1 MSSSKKRKKD
11 GNAEA
16 PKQSG
21 GVELHLDDI
30 LAAEVCSIHFNK
42 TE

>member
-16 PKQSG
+16 PKQAG
-21 GVELHLDDI
+21 RVELHLDDI
-30 LAAEVCSIHFNK
+30 LAAEVCSVHLNR